1 MKKQIITLLSLL
13 FLVSCGTS
21 ENSST
26 VSAPE
31 AVNKPKETEA
41 IKETITATE
50 EVKEKKT
57 YTFTS
62 ENIPSTAQSK
72 YNNDFEFS
80 QDGFVL
86 FGDFI
91 QCGTGSYD
99 KMIQMKKEISY
110 FYSRTKAT
118 GTITLSVLDKGE
130 CTGIPSIYS
139 GENENPSTAIEWES
153 KKQESNAI
161 IYQASFNGYFK
172 ISDESSF
179 ALYLNYIQIEA

>member
-31 AVNKPKETEA
+31 AVNRPEETEA

-99 KMIQMKKEISY
+99 KMIQMKK
-110 FYSRTKAT
+110 
-118 GTITLSVLDKGE
+118 
-130 CTGIPSIYS
+130 
-139 GENENPSTAIEWES
+139 
-153 KKQESNAI
+153 
-161 IYQASFNGYFK
+161 
-172 ISDESSF
+172 
-179 ALYLNYIQIEA
+179 